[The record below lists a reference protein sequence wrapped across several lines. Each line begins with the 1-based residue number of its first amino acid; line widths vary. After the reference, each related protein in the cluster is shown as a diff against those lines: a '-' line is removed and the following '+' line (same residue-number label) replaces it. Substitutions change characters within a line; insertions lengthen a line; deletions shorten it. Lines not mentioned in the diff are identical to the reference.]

1 MQNLQDDKCLVSVNR
16 DVLFLAK
23 RLFTVV
29 SQPNMISHISM
40 ESQVL
45 LWIPHI
51 FSVPSSEQ
59 GDWISLAPLSLF
71 GKSLGEK
78 IEIFPIMCQHKLD
91 DVKVNT
97 K

>member
-29 SQPNMISHISM
+29 SQPNTISHISM

-71 GKSLGEK
+71 RKSLGEK
-78 IEIFPIMCQHKLD
+78 IEIFPIICQHKLD

>member
-1 MQNLQDDKCLVSVNR
+1 MQNWQDDECLVSVNR

-29 SQPNMISHISM
+29 SQPNTISHISM

-78 IEIFPIMCQHKLD
+78 IEIFSIICQHKLD

>member
-45 LWIPHI
+45 L
-51 FSVPSSEQ
+51 
-59 GDWISLAPLSLF
+59 
-71 GKSLGEK
+71 
-78 IEIFPIMCQHKLD
+78 
-91 DVKVNT
+91 
-97 K
+97 